1 MDSGRL
7 DKQGPHREDEG
18 NPHAKGLVIR
28 GGTLLTMVEGEHP
41 VEDATILIKGDRVIE
56 ILQGARPSVQGA
68 ELIDA
73 RHCIVMPGLVNAHG
87 HTAMT
92 LFRGFADDLP
102 LKEWLFTK
110 IFPAESAFLNPD
122 SVYWGALLGCAEMIA
137 SGTTT
142 VSDGY
147 FYQDATAQAFEKA
160 GLRAL
165 IAQGLID
172 FPAPGVPDPK
182 ENLKA
187 GRLFMEKWSGVSDL
201 LRPGLFCHSLTTCS
215 ETTLRGA
222 MQLSQEFS
230 SPLQIHLSETEAE
243 VQDVLNRTRKR
254 PALYLDALHLLTE
267 RLIAV
272 HGVHLSDEEIERIG
286 RRGAAVVH
294 CPESNMKLAS
304 GVADISRMVKEG
316 VLPGLGTD
324 GAASNNNLDLF
335 QEMDTAAKLGK
346 VYTLD
351 PMNTGA
357 AMVLKMATV
366 WGAKAL
372 GLEKEIG
379 TIQVGKK
386 ADVVVVDLQQPHL
399 VPLYHPMSTLVYA
412 ASGGDVKDVIVN
424 GKILMKDRK
433 MAHLDTEEIMAR
445 VKEISKRIGGSKSPR
460 QNPNH
465 K

>member
-1 MDSGRL
+1 MAPDRADRQRPGI
-7 DKQGPHREDEG
+7 QGERDPHVQ
-18 NPHAKGLVIR
+18 GLMIR
-28 GGTLLTMVEGEHP
+28 GGTLLTMVEGQSP
-41 VEDATILIKGDRVIE
+41 IDDATILIQGDRVYQ
-56 ILQGARPSVQGA
+56 ILQGACPSVHGA
-68 ELIDA
+68 ELVDA

-122 SVYWGALLGCAEMIA
+122 SVYWGALLGCVEMIA

-147 FYQDATAQAFEKA
+147 FYQDATAQAFQKA

-165 IAQGLID
+165 IAQGVID

-187 GRLFMEKWSGVSDL
+187 GRAFMEKWSGASDL
-201 LRPGLFCHSLTTCS
+201 VRPGLFCHSLTTCS

-222 MQLSQEFS
+222 MQLSEEFS
-230 SPLQIHLSETEAE
+230 SPLQVHVSETVAE
-243 VQDVLNRTRKR
+243 VQEVLNRTGKR
-254 PALYLDALHLLTE
+254 PAVYLDDLHLLTE

-272 HGVHLSDEEIERIG
+272 HGVHLSDEEIELIG

-304 GVADISRMVKEG
+304 GVAKISRMVEKG

-366 WGAKAL
+366 WGARIL

-386 ADVVVVDLQQPHL
+386 ADVIVVDLQRPHL

-412 ASGGDVKDVIVN
+412 ASGSDVKDVIVN
-424 GKILMKDRK
+424 GKILMRDRT
-433 MAHLDTEEIMAR
+433 MTHLDTEEVMAKVR
-445 VKEISKRIGGSKSPR
+445 EVSDRIRTLS
-460 QNPNH
+460 
-465 K
+465 